1 MSKEEFLGNL
11 QSLVDLGDGAS
22 VLIYFA
28 LKKENGE
35 VVLKKADIE
44 GDALPAMRNGF
55 MQSLRDEID
64 SFAKDSERDV
74 LDMSARDDRDNV
86 IYRYDIDGEEPSF
99 FASMREVMLSHEASY
114 FDGNKKFNF
123 GEDSFSEISYFVI
136 EIGTTANKIVIYR
149 NNYNIN
155 LLRQGRGKFYV
166 CKSDERISQVK
177 EDILK
182 IDTQMDALMVS
193 SDVFIT
199 NLSQLDKSKDFA
211 TIITKKAG
219 NALSEIEQ
227 LQIVDSVE
235 GLQERLEELPFA
247 RRLMST
253 MKNSPIK
260 SMPAKDILHFVGKN
274 KALKNVLKIE
284 NGKIKLPSKRAQ
296 NSFIRLLND
305 DFLHSELSKH
315 DYEARAKNA
324 LR

>member
-1 MSKEEFLGNL
+1 MRKEEFLEHL
-11 QSLVDLGDGAS
+11 QSIVDLGEGAS

-28 LKKENGE
+28 LKKEDGE
-35 VVLKKADIE
+35 IALKKADIE
-44 GDALPAMRNGF
+44 RDALPAMRDGF
-55 MQSLRDEID
+55 MQSLKDEID

-74 LDMSARDDRDNV
+74 LDLSARDDRDNV
-86 IYRYDIDGEEPSF
+86 VYRYDIDGDEPTF
-99 FASMREVMLSHEASY
+99 FASMHEVMQHEASY
-114 FDGNKKFNF
+114 LEKNKKFHF

-166 CKSDERISQVK
+166 CKAGERISQVK

-182 IDTQMDALMVS
+182 IDTQMDALMVG
-193 SDVFIT
+193 SDFFIT

-211 TIITKKAG
+211 AIITKKAAH
-219 NALSEIEQ
+219 ALTEIEQ

-235 GLQERLEELPFA
+235 GLQERLEELSFA

-260 SMPAKDILHFVGKN
+260 SMPAKDILHFVEKN

-296 NSFIRLLND
+296 DSFIRLLND
-305 DFLHSELSKH
+305 DFLHSKLSNR